1 MWLKDTGILNKLK
14 DDVIN
19 RPMPIPLPK
28 LRHNQP
34 LILRQLG
41 ITMIIL
47 AIGLFISLLAF
58 LGEFWINKKK
68 RFIFDSKDHYEMS
81 KHKQTSD
88 DKKG

>member
-41 ITMIIL
+41 ITVIIL
-47 AIGLFISLLAF
+47 AIGLFISLLVF
-58 LGEFWINKKK
+58 LGEFWIGKKK
-68 RFIFDSKDHYEMS
+68 RFILNPKDHYEMS
-81 KHKQTSD
+81 RQTSD
-88 DKKG
+88 DKK